1 MKCPGQDTQYWQA
14 DAIFDVTCPECGK
27 TVEFFKDD
35 TTRKCH
41 HCGHRFMNPQM
52 DFGCAAYCQ
61 YAEQCIGNLPPELI
75 AQKDDLFK
83 DRIAVAVKRHLKTD
97 FTRIGRA
104 SRVARHADQIGR
116 KAAANMA
123 VILSAAYLH
132 VLDGPVVEEILES
145 LQAPAGL
152 TAAVMDI
159 LAAGSD
165 TAAHGVEG
173 EVLADAI
180 RIEELEGRVKA
191 GESAAIREQ
200 DNKFYTPAGV
210 DLARQ
215 VPVSYTHL
223 TLPTTGSWW
232 WCGGGGGG

>member
-35 TTRKCH
+35 TLRKCN
-41 HCGHRFMNPQM
+41 HCGHRFINPQM

-132 VLDGPVVEEILES
+132 VLEGPVAEEILES
-145 LQAPAGL
+145 LEAPAGL

-159 LAAGSD
+159 LSGDSD
-165 TAAHGVEG
+165 APAKGVEQ

-180 RIEELEGRVKA
+180 RIEALEAGVKA
-191 GESAAIREQ
+191 GKSAAISVQ
-200 DNKFYTPAGV
+200 DDDFFIPAAA

-215 VPVSYTHL
+215 VLSAL
-223 TLPTTGSWW
+223 M
-232 WCGGGGGG
+232 

>member
-35 TTRKCH
+35 TLRKCN
-41 HCGHRFMNPQM
+41 HCGHRFINPQM

-132 VLDGPVVEEILES
+132 VLEGPVAEEILES

-159 LAAGSD
+159 LSGDSD
-165 TAAHGVEG
+165 APAKGVEQ

-180 RIEELEGRVKA
+180 RIEALEAGVKA
-191 GESAAIREQ
+191 GKSAAISVQ
-200 DNKFYTPAGV
+200 DDDFFIPAAA

-215 VPVSYTHL
+215 VLSAL
-223 TLPTTGSWW
+223 M
-232 WCGGGGGG
+232 

>member
-1 MKCPGQDTQYWQA
+1 MKCPGQDTQYWKA
-14 DAIFDVTCPECGK
+14 DAIFEVTCPECSK

-35 TTRKCH
+35 TMRKCH

-61 YAEQCIGNLPPELI
+61 YADQCIGDLPPELI

-83 DRIAVAVKRHLKTD
+83 DRIAVAVKRHLKSD

-116 KAAANMA
+116 KVAANMA

-132 VLDGPVVEEILES
+132 VLEGAVAEEVLES
-145 LQAPAGL
+145 LQAPTGL
-152 TAAVMDI
+152 TAAVMGI
-159 LAAGSD
+159 LAADGD
-165 TAAHGVEG
+165 AADLGAEG
-173 EVLADAI
+173 KILADAV
-180 RIEELEGRVKA
+180 RIEELEIRAKA
-191 GESAAIREQ
+191 GESASIRVQ
-200 DNKFYTPAGV
+200 DNDFFTQEAA

-215 VPVSYTHL
+215 VLSAL
-223 TLPTTGSWW
+223 M
-232 WCGGGGGG
+232 